1 MAPSGEIN
9 IDVDVAQGA
18 AVAVARGNNIHNKRM
33 IRSQQPAEGP
43 ATVLGIG
50 TAVPPTEFP
59 QSSYPDLFFD
69 ICNCNEKTEL
79 KAKFKRICKAPATHI
94 TISTPET
101 STKMIA
107 KEICLPHVYESAQ
120 CQ

>member
-1 MAPSGEIN
+1 MAPSGEIS

-18 AVAVARGNNIHNKRM
+18 EVAVGRGNNIHNQRM
-33 IRSQQPAEGP
+33 IRSQQRAEGP

-107 KEICLPHVYESAQ
+107 KEICLPHVY
-120 CQ
+120 